1 MRIRV
6 HLMFCLF
13 LFIALSLFGI
23 VRIGITAI
31 IDHPA
36 LDAIRLGII
45 DGLIQDGLVL
55 AQDFDFE
62 FQSAQGNMSTA
73 LAIANHFNTDAFDI
87 IVAISTPSAQ
97 ACANVIKSKPVV
109 FSAATDPV
117 AAGLITA
124 LGKNPGNVV
133 GVSDMTPVKT
143 QIQLMQ
149 WVIPGLKRIGI
160 MTNPGEANSTVL
172 KEHAQ
177 AACSELG
184 LELIEVVGTNTSE
197 MIAALS
203 AIVST
208 IDAIYIGTDNT
219 AASCIESLHRIAIA
233 QKKPIVCADIS
244 MSRSGGLI
252 GYGFDYYAFGIDTS
266 HIVSDI
272 IRGKAPSEIE
282 SRLIGPDS
290 LQLLINLDYAAHIG
304 LKIPETLLQRASFII
319 ENGVERELK

>member
-117 AAGLITA
+117 AAGLITV

-133 GVSDMTPVKT
+133 GVS
-143 QIQLMQ
+143 
-149 WVIPGLKRIGI
+149 
-160 MTNPGEANSTVL
+160 
-172 KEHAQ
+172 
-177 AACSELG
+177 
-184 LELIEVVGTNTSE
+184 
-197 MIAALS
+197 
-203 AIVST
+203 
-208 IDAIYIGTDNT
+208 
-219 AASCIESLHRIAIA
+219 
-233 QKKPIVCADIS
+233 
-244 MSRSGGLI
+244 
-252 GYGFDYYAFGIDTS
+252 
-266 HIVSDI
+266 
-272 IRGKAPSEIE
+272 
-282 SRLIGPDS
+282 
-290 LQLLINLDYAAHIG
+290 
-304 LKIPETLLQRASFII
+304 
-319 ENGVERELK
+319 